1 MKLFHRLHLFAAAPA
16 FFLGAALRAEAPPL
30 VTPTAAVAVAELPA
44 AGDAPQGALGGELP
58 TGANKSDDARYTPP
72 SQAAVMRAAE
82 TNGTMGGFNI
92 LGATTAQLREGS
104 NWRLPVPGYITSP
117 FGKVR
122 MLPVY
127 RYRVTKIRRKG
138 HFVSRRRRIRI
149 GRYRHV
155 HKGIDLK
162 AYTGDAVKAVAA
174 GTVAYAGRAQ
184 GYGNCVYID
193 HADGLQTR
201 YAHASQLLVQTG
213 ETVTAGEMIARAGS
227 TGRST
232 GPHLHF
238 EIRRYGEAI
247 NPLPYLEEAKIHE
260 EEGGEGDDSAEPGST
275 DSGDDTAGGST
286 DGVDGGVLPPAN
298 GLAH

>member
-1 MKLFHRLHLFAAAPA
+1 MKLFHRLHLFVAVPA
-16 FFLGAALRAEAPPL
+16 LFLGAALRAEAPPL
-30 VTPTAAVAVAELPA
+30 VPLPAAVAVAELPV

-58 TGANKSDDARYTPP
+58 TGAKKSDDARYTPP
-72 SQAAVMRAAE
+72 SQPAVMRAAE
-82 TNGTMGGFNI
+82 TNGGKGSFNI
-92 LGATTAQLREGS
+92 FGATTAQIREGS

-127 RYRVTKIRRKG
+127 RYRVMKIRRHG
-138 HFVSRRRRIRI
+138 RFVSKRRRIRI
-149 GRYRHV
+149 GRHRHV

-162 AYTGDAVKAVAA
+162 AHTGDAVKAVAA

-184 GYGNCVYID
+184 GYGYCVYID

-260 EEGGEGDDSAEPGST
+260 EEGGDGDDSGEPGIT
-275 DSGDDTAGGST
+275 ETGDDTGDSNT
-286 DGVDGGVLPPAN
+286 DDATSGVLPTEN
-298 GLAH
+298 GGRQ